1 MVDSITKKKIMN
13 NMFYIKDFGQRFY
26 ILESDHRVLEE
37 RIFTT
42 YMLVWK
48 DK

>member
-1 MVDSITKKKIMN
+1 MVDSITKKN
-13 NMFYIKDFGQRFY
+13 YENMFYIKDFGQCFY